1 MPNNVCGM
9 RKKIGVKSYSNH
21 KEEEELKK
29 FIELFKKNPI
39 PDEQIFSNLG
49 LFLKSKD
56 LSRLLFL
63 NHIYQQIIDIQ
74 GVIFDF
80 GTRWGQN
87 MAIFSALRGIY
98 EPFNR
103 HKKIVGFDTF
113 SGFPGISK
121 EDGQSDLMKRGNIS
135 VTKNYQDYLEKIM
148 SYHEETSPLSHVKKY
163 EIVVGDAVREIRK
176 YLKRNPQTIVA
187 LAYFDFDI
195 YEPTKKCL
203 VAIKPHLVKGS
214 LLAFDELNDHDSPG
228 ETIALKEVFGLNN
241 IKLKRYPYTSRTSY
255 FIVE

>member
-1 MPNNVCGM
+1 M
-9 RKKIGVKSYSNH
+9 RKKTGIKSYLN
-21 KEEEELKK
+21 KTEEDQLQQ
-29 FIELFKKNPI
+29 FIRLFKKNPI

-49 LFLKSKD
+49 IFLKSKD

-63 NHIYQQIIDIQ
+63 NHIYRQIIDVQ
-74 GVIFDF
+74 GVVFDF

-103 HKKIVGFDTF
+103 HKKIIGFDTF
-113 SGFPGISK
+113 LGFPSISDK
-121 EDGQSDLMKRGNIS
+121 DGKSELMKVDNIS
-135 VTKNYQDYLEKIM
+135 VTKNYIEYLEKIM
-148 SYHEETSPLSHVKKY
+148 RYHEETNPLSHIKKY
-163 EIVVGDAVREIRK
+163 EIVAGDATRK
-176 YLKRNPQTIVA
+176 INNYLRKNPETIVA

-203 VAIKPHLVKGS
+203 MAIKPHLVKGS

-255 FIVE
+255 FVFQ

>member
-1 MPNNVCGM
+1 M
-9 RKKIGVKSYSNH
+9 RKKIGIKSYSD
-21 KEEEELKK
+21 KIEEDQLQK
-29 FIELFKKNPI
+29 FVELFKKNPI

-63 NHIYQQIIDIQ
+63 NHIYQQIIDVQ
-74 GVIFDF
+74 GIVIDF

-87 MAIFSALRGIY
+87 MAIFSTLRGIY

-103 HKKIVGFDTF
+103 HKKIIGFDTF
-113 SGFPGISK
+113 SGFPK
-121 EDGQSDLMKRGNIS
+121 LNLKDGKSELMKVGNIS
-135 VTKNYQDYLEKIM
+135 VTNKYIDYLTRIM
-148 SYHEETSPLSHVKKY
+148 DYHEMSNPLSHIKKY
-163 EIVVGDAVREIRK
+163 EIVKGDASVEIKK
-176 YLKRNPQTIVA
+176 YLKRNPETIVA

-203 VAIKPHLVKGS
+203 MAIKPHLVRGS
-214 LLAFDELNDHDSPG
+214 VLAFDELNDHDSPG
-228 ETIALKEVFGLNN
+228 ETIALSEVFGLNN